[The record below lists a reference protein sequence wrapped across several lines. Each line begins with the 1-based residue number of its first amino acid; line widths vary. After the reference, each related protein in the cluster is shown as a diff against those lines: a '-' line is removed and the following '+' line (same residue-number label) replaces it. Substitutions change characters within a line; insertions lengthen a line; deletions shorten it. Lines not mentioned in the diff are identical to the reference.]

1 MTNSLAIDRAKL
13 FCALLAVLTVASG
26 CSGMGKADQKLSSNS
41 GVAGAGTGPSTAAA
55 LQPVGGGKSGLKGT
69 ESTQTEDG
77 PHAGG
82 PH

>member
-1 MTNSLAIDRAKL
+1 MPKAWTLGAAMLALSTTA
-13 FCALLAVLTVASG
+13 G
-26 CSGMGKADQKLSSNS
+26 CSRSGPQDQDLALSS
-41 GVAGAGTGPSTAAA
+41 GVAGAGAGPSTAAA
-55 LQPVGGGKSGLKGT
+55 LRPAGGGKSGLKGT